1 MRVLLIIP
9 AYNESKS
16 IVRVSNEIKQQGYDY
31 VVINDGSTDETLEV
45 CQQNRINVI
54 DLPEN
59 LGIGGAV
66 QAGHLFAFRNG
77 YDIDIQVDGDG
88 QHDISY
94 VPILI
99 AGVLNGADL
108 VIGSRFLGDSHGFK
122 SSFMR
127 RVGIK
132 WLSNLLY
139 LLFRVRVT
147 DPTSGFR
154 ASSKKAIELFCE
166 NYPSDY
172 PEPESIAEALKNN
185 LSVMEVPVYM
195 NERTEG
201 KSSIGIFD
209 SVYYMIK
216 VTLAILIQAST
227 RPTVKKDS

>member
-9 AYNESKS
+9 AHNESKS
-16 IVRVSNEIKQQGYDY
+16 IVRVVSEIEQQGYDY
-31 VVINDGSTDETLEV
+31 IVINDGSTDDTLEI

-54 DLPEN
+54 NLSEN

-99 AGVLNGADL
+99 AGVMNGADL
-108 VIGSRFLGDSHGFK
+108 VVGSRFLDDSHGFK

-132 WLSNLLY
+132 WLSNLIY
-139 LLFRVRVT
+139 LLFRVRAT

-154 ASSKKAIELFCE
+154 ASGKRAIELFCE

-172 PEPESIAEALKNN
+172 PEPESIAEVLRHNFQI
-185 LSVMEVPVYM
+185 VEVPVTM

-201 KSSIGIFD
+201 KSSIGILD
-209 SVYYMIK
+209 SVYYMVK

-227 RPTVKKDS
+227 RLTVKKDS